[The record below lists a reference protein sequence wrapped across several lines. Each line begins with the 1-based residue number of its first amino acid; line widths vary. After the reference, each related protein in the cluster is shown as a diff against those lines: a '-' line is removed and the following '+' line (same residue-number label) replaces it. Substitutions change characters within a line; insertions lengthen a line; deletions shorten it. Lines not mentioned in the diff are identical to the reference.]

1 MSRTAEE
8 LSAINQLNDAIRHS
22 PRALSAVS
30 WGAVFAGAVGA
41 ASLSLILLFLGSGLG
56 LSSVS
61 PWAQDGVGAATFGVS
76 AILWISFTQ
85 LAASGVGGY
94 LAGRLRSRWLGAP
107 EDEVYFRDTAH
118 GFLAW
123 GVATLLTAALLSSVI
138 GSTLRG
144 GSEVLASAAG
154 GAVSAAAISDK
165 HTNKDSEASNG
176 YFIDSMFR
184 SNASKKPDADES
196 SAATLA
202 EAGRIFSNSASTGV
216 LPADDHAYLT
226 QLVVQHTDL
235 SQAEAQKRVS
245 EAQAKMLQAKTA
257 AKEAVDKARKA
268 SAYAALWFFISLLLG
283 AFVASYLATFG
294 GRLRDK

>member
-1 MSRTAEE
+1 M
-8 LSAINQLNDAIRHS
+8 NDAARYS

-61 PWAQDGVGAATFGVS
+61 PWAQDGVGAAALGIS
-76 AILWISFTQ
+76 AIVWISFTQ

-138 GSTLRG
+138 GSTLSG
-144 GSEVLASAAG
+144 GTKVLASAAG
-154 GAVSAAAISDK
+154 GVAGGAAVAEQHANKGSD
-165 HTNKDSEASNG
+165 NSNG
-176 YFIDSMFR
+176 YFLDSMFR
-184 SNASKKPDADES
+184 SKAVKKPDAADS

-202 EAGRIFSNSASTGV
+202 EAGRIFANSARTGE
-216 LPADDHAYLT
+216 LPADDKAYLT
-226 QLVVQHTDL
+226 QLVVERTDL
-235 SQAEAQKRVS
+235 SQVEAEKRVN
-245 EAQAKMLQAKTA
+245 EVQAKMLQAETA
-257 AKEAVDKARKA
+257 AKEAVDKARKT